1 MYNTVMKKVTVA
13 AALILCT
20 VLIIIYPSLKPKKIF
35 ETRIVPTNVPENL
48 NSGEP
53 RIIVENLDTPWELA
67 FLPNGDLLITERPGN
82 LVVIRGDQITRIKI
96 ENVVERGEGGL
107 MGLAVDPEYK
117 SNNYIYLS
125 YTTGA
130 GLNIYNVVDRYIFKD
145 SALSDKFT
153 ILGNIPAN
161 VFHDGGRIKFGPDG
175 YLYVTTGD
183 AGNPNAAQD
192 TKSLAGKILRLNKD
206 GSAPGD
212 NPFGNEVYS
221 YGHRNPQ
228 GLAWDS
234 SGRLWAT
241 EHGPSG
247 LETGYDELNLIVKG
261 KNYGWPVIKG
271 SETAEGMETPVINSG
286 SKETWAPAGLAFFKN
301 SLYFGGLRGET
312 LYKLDPDAESYTLA
326 KSLEKIYGR
335 IRIVTAGPDGYLY
348 IGTSNKDG
356 RGTVQDGD
364 DKIIKISPRD
374 KLL

>member
-1 MYNTVMKKVTVA
+1 MKKVTVA
-13 AALILCT
+13 TALILCL
-20 VLIIIYPSLKPKKIF
+20 VLIIIYPSLKPKKTF
-35 ETRIVPTNVPENL
+35 ETKIIPTNVPENL

-53 RIIVENLDTPWELA
+53 RVVFENLDTPWELA
-67 FLPNGDLLITERPGN
+67 FLPDDVLLITERPGN
-82 LVVIRGDQITRIKI
+82 LVVVRGDQINRIKI
-96 ENVVERGEGGL
+96 DNVVERGEGGL
-107 MGLAVDPEYK
+107 MGLAIDPEYE

-125 YTTGA
+125 YTTGV
-130 GLNIYNVVDRYIFKD
+130 GLNIYNVVDRYVFKD
-145 SALSDKFT
+145 NALSDRLT

-161 VFHDGGRIKFGPDG
+161 IFHDGGRIKFGPDG

-183 AGNPNAAQD
+183 AGNPNAAQN
-192 TKSLAGKILRLNKD
+192 TNSLAGKILRLNKE
-206 GSAPGD
+206 GSYPGD

-228 GLAWDS
+228 GLAWDD

-247 LETGYDELNLIVKG
+247 LETGHDELNLIVKG
-261 KNYGWPVIKG
+261 KNYGWPAIRG
-271 SETAEGMETPVINSG
+271 TETLDDMETPVTNSG
-286 SKETWAPAGLAFFKN
+286 SKETWAPAGLAFFN
-301 SLYFGGLRGET
+301 GNLYFGGLRGAT
-312 LYKLDPDAESYTLA
+312 LYKMNPDDTSFTLE

-335 IRIVTAGPDGYLY
+335 IRIVTTGPDGYLY

-356 RGTVQDGD
+356 RGTVHEGD